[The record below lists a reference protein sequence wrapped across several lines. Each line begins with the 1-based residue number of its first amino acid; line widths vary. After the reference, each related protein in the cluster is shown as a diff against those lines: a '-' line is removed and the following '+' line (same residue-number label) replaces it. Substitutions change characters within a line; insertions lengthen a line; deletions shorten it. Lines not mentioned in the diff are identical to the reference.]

1 MLNTLYTLYHILHYT
16 VSSIPHT
23 IHYTSYIIQGIDR
36 GTPEV
41 VCQYGKNCTITSGG
55 GFSNFFTEP
64 IFQSAAVADY
74 INTAK
79 QYEHSP
85 YPGYGIRGRG
95 YPDIAFAGAKFLVRI
110 GGKFYGISGTSASA
124 PGVAGM
130 FSNIN
135 AARMA
140 LGKGPVGWINP
151 ALYANADSFVND
163 ITSGD
168 NHCAADGLCCPHG
181 FWAGPGWDPV
191 TGLGTLNYRFL
202 SKIFVELGQI
212 NGAKYFPS
220 YRPIFTP
227 RPSTGTPSY
236 KPSTA
241 TPTSGRPSRTPTG
254 APSASPTES
263 TFTYMEATQVM

>member
-1 MLNTLYTLYHILHYT
+1 
-16 VSSIPHT
+16 
-23 IHYTSYIIQGIDR
+23 
-36 GTPEV
+36 

-168 NHCAADGLCCPHG
+168 NHCAADGLCCPQG

-191 TGLGTLNYRFL
+191 TGLGTLNYGFL

-241 TPTSGRPSRTPTG
+241 TPTSGKPSRTPTG

-263 TFTYMEATQVM
+263 TFTYMEATQVT